1 MADTF
6 SLQLVAY
13 NDVVN
18 PGYYG
23 WRFTIN
29 CKQTRNYLQNTS
41 LIEWEIKQEPNG
53 LNIVY
58 FPEVDETSLTI
69 GEEEVY
75 HDENPSIVIIPGDVY
90 GSVAGSFT
98 VSHDENGELT
108 LPVTFV
114 TGDKSISGSW
124 ELTKMPEPSRI
135 YQNPAQ
141 IGNMATLVIAT
152 DTGSGWTHDVTYT
165 FGKLSGTV
173 VTGVPG
179 GNAYTWT
186 IPETFYDE
194 LGPDKSSME
203 GTLNCKTYYNGS
215 YYGEYSTTFIASTF
229 ADDVPVIEVEIY
241 DTDSAIVAL
250 TGDSSVLVPG
260 YSDAYYNMTA
270 TPQNGAS
277 IASVKASNGSFAFNT
292 STGTFVD
299 SKATK
304 YTFSATDSRGL
315 LGTETV
321 VVPIVDYVKPT
332 VEISDVY
339 MDGNGE
345 LTFTLSG
352 NCFSGSFG
360 AVNNSPVVQYRYK
373 KDGGSYGNWVT
384 ASPSF
389 SGKSYSAD
397 ITITGLDYHSG
408 YTFQARIQDK
418 LNLVESPL
426 TPVNSKPI
434 FDWSNE
440 DFNFNVPVNVNG
452 GITVSGDVEF
462 GGSTSGLKAE
472 DIEGAGLRYGTCSTG
487 ASTSAKVVTCKGFPV
502 PVTGASIR
510 VKFDSGNTA
519 SSPTMNVNSTGAY
532 AIKSYGSTANMGYK
546 WYSGEVKDFVF
557 DGSYWVMVDGMVAS
571 TSYYGKTIL
580 TNTVDSTT
588 QNKAVTPYG
597 VQQAIQSA
605 LSGGGTTPTVGTWSP
620 YCSGSGTK
628 TGWYIKIGSYV
639 ILGFYID
646 ITVSASS
653 NTEISISGLPFS
665 PREDAAGGG
674 FCSPAYYSRTA
685 PFTGW
690 KLSGSYIKAMG
701 GLIASFGSGDE
712 FEAVELMYPSN
723 GTKLVASG
731 TICYYAYG

>member
-13 NDVVN
+13 NDVVE

-29 CKQTRNYLQNTS
+29 CKQTRNFLQNTS

-75 HDENPSIVIIPGDVY
+75 HDENPSIVIIPGGVY
-90 GSVAGSFT
+90 GSVTGSFT

-250 TGDSSVLVPG
+250 TGDKSVLVPG

-487 ASTSAKVVTCKGFPV
+487 ASTSAKVVTCKGFPA
-502 PVTGASIR
+502 PVTGTSIR

-519 SSPTMNVNSTGAY
+519 NSPTMNVNNTGAY
-532 AIKSYGSTANMGYK
+532 AIKSYGSTASMGYK

-701 GLIASFGSGDE
+701 GLIASFGGGDE

-723 GTKLVASG
+723 GTKMVASG

>member
-1 MADTF
+1 MADRF

-13 NDVVN
+13 DDVVA

-41 LIEWEIKQEPNG
+41 LVEWELRQEPNG
-53 LNIVY
+53 LNIVF
-58 FPEVDETSLTI
+58 FPEVEETTLTI
-69 GEEEVY
+69 GDEEVY
-75 HDENPSIVIIPGDVY
+75 HDENPSIVIVPGDVY
-90 GSVAGSFT
+90 GSVTGSFT
-98 VSHDENGELT
+98 VSHDDNGELT
-108 LPVTFV
+108 LPITFV

-124 ELTKMPEPSRI
+124 ELTAMPEPSRI

-141 IGNMATLVIAT
+141 IGNMATLVITAYT
-152 DTGSGWTHDVTYT
+152 DDGWTHDVTYT
-165 FGKLSGTV
+165 FGDLSGTI

-179 GNAYTWT
+179 ASAYTWT
-186 IPETFYDE
+186 IPESFYDE

-203 GTLNCKTYYNGS
+203 GTLTCKTYYNGS
-215 YYGEYSTTFIASTF
+215 YYGEYSTTFIAATF
-229 ADDVPVIEVEIY
+229 AEDVPVIDVDIY
-241 DTDSAIVAL
+241 DTDSAIIAL

-260 YSDAYYNMTA
+260 YSDAKYVMTA
-270 TPQNGAS
+270 TPKNGAT
-277 IASVKASNGSFAFNT
+277 IASVKASNGSVTYDT
-292 STGTFVD
+292 STGTFTD

-321 VVPIVDYVKPT
+321 IVPIVDYVKPT

-339 MDGNGE
+339 MDGTGE

-360 AVNNSPVVQYRYK
+360 AVNNAPKVQYRYK
-373 KDGGSYGNWVT
+373 KDGGSYGSWVT
-384 ASPSF
+384 VTPSF
-389 SGKSYSAD
+389 SGKTYSAD
-397 ITITGLDYHSG
+397 VTITGLDYHSG
-408 YTFQARIQDK
+408 YTFQARVQDK

-434 FDWSNE
+434 FDWSNQ

-452 GITVSGDVEF
+452 EITVSGDVEF

-487 ASTSAKVVTCKGFPV
+487 ASTSAKVVTCKGFPA
-502 PVTGASIR
+502 PVTGTSIR

-519 SSPTMNVNSTGAY
+519 NSPTMNVNNTGAY

-620 YCSGSGTK
+620 TCSGSGTK

-646 ITVSASS
+646 VTVNASS
-653 NTEISISGLPFS
+653 NTVINISGLPFS
-665 PREDAAGGG
+665 PRATAAGGG

-723 GTKLVASG
+723 GTKMVASG

>member
-29 CKQTRNYLQNTS
+29 CKQTRNFLQNTS

-58 FPEVDETSLTI
+58 FPEVNETTLTI

-90 GSVAGSFT
+90 GSVTGSFT

-114 TGDKSISGSW
+114 TGDKSISGNW
-124 ELTKMPEPSRI
+124 ELTKMPEPSHI

-141 IGNMATLVIAT
+141 IGNMATLVIT
-152 DTGSGWTHDVTYT
+152 TNTGSGWTHDVTYT

-332 VEISDVY
+332 IEISDVY

-345 LTFTLSG
+345 LTFALSG
-352 NCFSGSFG
+352 NCFNGSFG

-373 KDGGSYGNWVT
+373 KDGGSYGSWVT

-487 ASTSAKVVTCKGFPV
+487 ASTSAKVVTCKGFPA
-502 PVTGASIR
+502 PVTGTSIR

-519 SSPTMNVNSTGAY
+519 NSPTMNVNNTGAY

-620 YCSGSGTK
+620 TCSGSGTK

-646 ITVSASS
+646 VTVNASS
-653 NTEISISGLPFS
+653 NTVINISGLPFS
-665 PREDAAGGG
+665 PRATAAGGG

-723 GTKLVASG
+723 GTKMVASG